1 MSIRKVVPVK
11 PTRKP
16 EEKKNQHPKPVCK
29 KHKKP
34 QRRRP
39 IGG

>member
-11 PTRKP
+11 PARKP
-16 EEKKNQHPKPVCK
+16 EERKNQHPKPAPR
-29 KHKKP
+29 KHKKHA
-34 QRRRP
+34 RRRP